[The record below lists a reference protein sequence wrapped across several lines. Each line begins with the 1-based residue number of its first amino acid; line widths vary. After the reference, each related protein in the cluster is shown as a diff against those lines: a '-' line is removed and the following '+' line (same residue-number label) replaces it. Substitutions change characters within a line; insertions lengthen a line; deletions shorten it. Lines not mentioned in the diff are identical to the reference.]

1 MKKVIN
7 VLRFVHKDNEFFLC
21 LVEAKLLVEI
31 SYVARRGIDEEK
43 GAVQRILNK
52 ARISGIRD
60 FLLNNGFFPN
70 NIILN
75 VNQEGNLSFDKIT
88 SSINLETAP
97 RIAQIIDGQHRV
109 EGLKE
114 AIKVEPRIGN
124 MLIPTVLS
132 NNLETENCAEIFISI
147 NTEQKSVPKSLI
159 YDLYGLMN
167 ISAKDFSIERG
178 TDIAKILFS
187 DDNSPYQ
194 GYIKFPGSR
203 KFKGGIQL
211 STLVNSLKPLVKSDG
226 EFAKYSLT
234 TLENQAS
241 VLKNYFNAIQSY
253 YGNDWDKLSNPFLFA
268 SGISAAIEVFISKI
282 LPHCYSTKT
291 FTESYLKRLIIISK
305 DDLIKQSEVK
315 GMSGET
321 AKNKIKSRL
330 LENLCI
336 EDTNE
341 EEFDI

>member
-1 MKKVIN
+1 MNIKVKA
-7 VLRFVHKDNEFFLC
+7 LKFKHKDNEFYLC
-21 LVEAKLLVEI
+21 LMQAKILVEI

-52 ARISGIRD
+52 TRISGIRD
-60 FLLNNGFFPN
+60 FLLNDGFFPN

-75 VNQEGNLSFDKIT
+75 VTETGNFNFDEKTNIV
-88 SSINLETAP
+88 SINSDP

-114 AIKVEPRIGN
+114 AIRINPYVGN
-124 MLIPTVLS
+124 MIIPTVLA
-132 NNLETENCAEIFISI
+132 NNLLTESCAEIFISI

-178 TDIAKILFS
+178 TDIAKMLNTEDS
-187 DDNSPYQ
+187 SPYQ

-211 STLVNSLKPLVKSDG
+211 STFVNSLKPLVKSDG

-241 VLKNYFNAIQSY
+241 VLKNFFNALQSY
-253 YGNDWDKLSNPFLFA
+253 YSDDWDTLHNPFLFA
-268 SGISAAIEVFISKI
+268 SGFSAAVEVFVSKI
-282 LPHCYSTKT
+282 LPYCFSNKK
-291 FTESYLKRLIIISK
+291 FTESYLKELIIISK
-305 DDLIKQSEVK
+305 DNLIKQSEVK
-315 GMSGET
+315 GMSGES
-321 AKNKIKSRL
+321 ARNAIKSRL
-330 LENLCI
+330 LENLYI
-336 EDTNE
+336 EDANE
-341 EEFDI
+341 DDFEI

>member
-1 MKKVIN
+1 MKKEIK
-7 VLRFVHKDNEFFLC
+7 VLRFEHKDHEFYLC

-31 SYVARRGIDEEK
+31 SYVARRGVDDER

-52 ARISGIRD
+52 TRISGIRD

-75 VNQEGNLSFDKIT
+75 VNEVGNLLFDAETNIV
-88 SSINLETAP
+88 SIDSNP

-114 AIKVEPRIGN
+114 AIKMEPNIGT

-178 TDIAKILFS
+178 TDIAKILNTE
-187 DDNSPYQ
+187 DTSPYQ

-241 VLKNYFNAIQSY
+241 VLKNFFNAIQSY
-253 YGNDWDKLSNPFLFA
+253 YGDEWDTLNNPFLFA
-268 SGISAAIEVFISKI
+268 SGFSAAIEVFIGKI
-282 LPHCYSTKT
+282 LPNCYSTKK
-291 FTESYLKRLIIISK
+291 FTEQYFKELIIISREN
-305 DDLIKQSEVK
+305 LIKQSEVK
-315 GMSGET
+315 GLSGES
-321 AKNKIKSRL
+321 AKNIIKNRI
-330 LENLCI
+330 LENVFM

-341 EEFDI
+341 EEFEI